1 MTTSQ
6 SPVPKSIP
14 YVLGSDSITVYLKGV
29 PFTIN
34 KQAHTFKAVINAI
47 NTNDMVALD
56 KAINVRE
63 DIVNQLK
70 NSFGEDLLKIEGNQI
85 FFAGREIQ
93 GLISSRIFEMINLG
107 LDTTPMVL
115 FLTNLMQNPSKRAVD
130 ELFGFM
136 EACTLPITP
145 DGFFLAYKRV
155 NNDYTDVHSGTI
167 SNTVGSVVKMER
179 NLVDEDKSRTCSAG
193 LHFCSYEYLK
203 SFRGERTVVLK
214 INPKDVVAIP
224 IDYNNSKGRT
234 CEYTVVDEL
243 DLDDGNMPLNKIKD
257 GATDSYSGVES
268 TATDS
273 NVKKQAYVG
282 QNLLLDFEVVA
293 IRNLLLQGFAV
304 SGVAKLYSVSNRVIM
319 RILERKTYKHVK

>member
-1 MTTSQ
+1 M
-6 SPVPKSIP
+6 
-14 YVLGSDSITVYLKGV
+14 L
-29 PFTIN
+29 
-34 KQAHTFKAVINAI
+34 
-47 NTNDMVALD
+47 
-56 KAINVRE
+56 E
-63 DIVNQLK
+63 
-70 NSFGEDLLKIEGNQI
+70 
-85 FFAGREIQ
+85 
-93 GLISSRIFEMINLG
+93 LG

-155 NNDYTDVHSGTI
+155 NNDYTDVHSGAI

-193 LHFCSYEYLK
+193 LHFCSYEYLA
-203 SFRGERTVVLK
+203 SFRGARTVVLK

-243 DLDDGNMPLNKIKD
+243 ALDDGNMPLNKIKE
-257 GATDSYSGVES
+257 GATANYSGVES
-268 TATDS
+268 TASTTDGS
-273 NVKKQAYVG
+273 VKKQAYVG
-282 QNLLLDFEVVA
+282 QNLLLDFEVVN
-293 IRNLLLQGFAV
+293 IRSLLSQGFAV

-319 RILERKTYKHVK
+319 RILDRKTYKHVK